1 MQRMK
6 VLVVVPCLKLV
17 GGVAN
22 HYMGLESYWT
32 EDVRYCIYGRRERV
46 PAWLCLL
53 PDLFV
58 FMYKLITFRPDIVVV
73 NPSLR
78 PYQLVRDAMYLLVA
92 KLFGRKIVTFF
103 HGWDLSLA
111 ARIEKRPALFRWVYG
126 RSSLIYVLCS
136 DFAASLERMG
146 IVGRVKLNTTKV
158 ADHLVAGFDVAV
170 RNRPATNLLYLARID
185 KYKGIYVAID
195 AFEMLQ
201 KEFPELKFTIVGN
214 GVDEQRARKYVAQ
227 KNLTNVY
234 FTGGLHGKDLAA
246 QFAQGDIYVL
256 PSYFEGMAT
265 SVLEA
270 MAFGLPVVTAPV
282 GGVKDFFKNGKM
294 GFLIDSYA
302 ARAYADCIGRL
313 VKDDA
318 LRQAMSQTNYQYAH
332 EHFMASA
339 IARRM
344 EHDFSELV

>member
-1 MQRMK
+1 MK
-6 VLVVVPCLKLV
+6 RKRILVVVPSFSLV

-22 HYMGLESYWT
+22 HYMGLEPYWT
-32 EDVRYCIYGRRERV
+32 EDVRYCVYGKRERM
-46 PAWLCLL
+46 PAVLCMI
-53 PDLFV
+53 PDLLV
-58 FMYKLITFRPDIVVV
+58 FMYKLAVMRPDIVVV

-78 PYQLVRDAMYLLVA
+78 PYQLVRDAVYLLIA
-92 KLFGRKIVTFF
+92 KLFRKSVVTFF

-158 ADHLVAGFDVAV
+158 ADHLVEGFDMAA
-170 RNRPATNLLYLARID
+170 RNRPATHLLYLARID

-195 AFEMLQ
+195 AFELLQ

-227 KNLTNVY
+227 KNLTNVN

-282 GGVKDFFKNGKM
+282 GGVKDFFEGGKM

-302 ARAYADCIGRL
+302 AKDYADCIGRL

-318 LRQAMSQTNYQYAH
+318 LRQTMSQTNYQYAH